1 MDFEWLLAIFCL
13 LDGRTFLLCMLIG
26 SLVSRGFSHVLLSKQ
41 CVFQYPPLNEVS
53 CVSCESSRL
62 LISPK
67 HHIFFAPTNELW
79 NIVLL
84 FTVKNRLS
92 SRNPDWICFNFCM
105 LLILSWTQILR
116 ARLFSQVL
124 DSRRDREPLMITW
137 YSNARAWREFKPY
150 IFEAEIAFLFRSLSR
165 LQQISKV
172 FLFESND
179 LTWKDFAG
187 MWQIFCLFFYFFSQW

>member
-124 DSRRDREPLMITW
+124 DSRRDREPLWWSPDIRMRGLGE
-137 YSNARAWREFKPY
+137 SLNP
-150 IFEAEIAFLFRSLSR
+150 IFLRRKLPSSFDRYHAYNRFQR
-165 LQQISKV
+165 
-172 FLFESND
+172 
-179 LTWKDFAG
+179 
-187 MWQIFCLFFYFFSQW
+187 FFYLSQMT